1 MVRVEMQKW
10 GQSLEDLRRLTLQAG
25 HPRTRERFLAL
36 SLIADGTHN
45 ATSWAAHFG
54 RQDDTVLK
62 WVHDYNAQG
71 PDALSY
77 RRTGGPAPFCARPGP
92 STRRSRHR
100 HRAGRPRPA
109 RPRLDAEEA
118 PAMGAQ

>member
-10 GQSLEDLRRLTLQAG
+10 GQDLEDLRRLALRAS

-45 ATSWAAHFG
+45 ATTWAAQFG

-62 WVHDYNAQG
+62 WVHDYNTRG
-71 PDALSY
+71 PDALTY
-77 RRTGGPAPFCARPGP
+77 RRTGGAPPLRP
-92 STRRSRHR
+92 R
-100 HRAGRPRPA
+100 RPA
-109 RPRLDAEEA
+109 RSSRPSPTPSRSIMGC
-118 PAMGAQ
+118 PATAGP